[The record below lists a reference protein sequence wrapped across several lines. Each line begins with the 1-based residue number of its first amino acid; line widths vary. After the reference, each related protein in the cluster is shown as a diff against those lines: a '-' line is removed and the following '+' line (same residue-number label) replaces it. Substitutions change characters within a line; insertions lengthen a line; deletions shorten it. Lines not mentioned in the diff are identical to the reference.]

1 MKLKLFLF
9 LLLGIFM
16 SKSSSAQEGWR
27 LGFEGGTLFSR
38 TFFTDSTSDDYV
50 KKYYTGYRF
59 GASLHWGRS
68 EFNGFSLGIHYVDK
82 GLRYQYKTNDSV
94 NSIAQVKQGTQYL
107 EIPFC
112 MLFKQDI
119 GITGFVRESFGIG
132 GAFQLTKYD
141 SVLTQS
147 NSGVFSMY
155 NTRQTNFNAFFRLGI
170 EVGNRF
176 DNGDLLTFGLHYQ
189 QGFGTVSE
197 QNFFNPTNG
206 KGFFNTKLNGSY
218 IALTLGYHFNLS
230 NIGTKEEFFTSNKPK
245 RGF

>member
-1 MKLKLFLF
+1 M
-9 LLLGIFM
+9 
-16 SKSSSAQEGWR
+16 
-27 LGFEGGTLFSR
+27 
-38 TFFTDSTSDDYV
+38 
-50 KKYYTGYRF
+50 
-59 GASLHWGRS
+59 
-68 EFNGFSLGIHYVDK
+68 
-82 GLRYQYKTNDSV
+82 
-94 NSIAQVKQGTQYL
+94 
-107 EIPFC
+107 C
-112 MLFKQDI
+112 
-119 GITGFVRESFGIG
+119 
-132 GAFQLTKYD
+132 FQC
-141 SVLTQS
+141 
-147 NSGVFSMY
+147 N

>member
-1 MKLKLFLF
+1 MKLKHF
-9 LLLGIFM
+9 LLLLLAYTCQYTV
-16 SKSSSAQEGWR
+16 SAQEGWR

-38 TFFTDSTSDDYV
+38 TFFTDSTSDDYI

-59 GASLHWGRS
+59 GTSLHWGRS
-68 EFNGFSLGIHYVDK
+68 EASGFSLGFHYVDR
-82 GLRYQYKTNDSV
+82 GLRYQFKTNDSA
-94 NSIAQVKQGTQYL
+94 NTIGQVKQGTQFL

-112 MLFKQDI
+112 MMFKQDL

-132 GAFQLTKYD
+132 GALQLSKYD
-141 SVLTQS
+141 SVLTES
-147 NSGVFSMY
+147 NTGVFSMY
-155 NTRQTNFNAFFRLGI
+155 NTRKTNFNAFFRLGI

-176 DNGDLLTFGLHYQ
+176 DNGDLLTFGVHYQ

-197 QNFFNPTNG
+197 QNFFNPTNNL
-206 KGFFNTKLNGSY
+206 KHFNTKLNGSY

-230 NIGTKEEFFTSNKPK
+230 NIGSKEEFFTSNKPK